1 MLDARCWKWKVMIET
16 KPKPVIR
23 SHRDLIVW
31 QKAMD
36 LVVSVYRATDSF
48 PKAETY
54 GLTSQIRR
62 AVTSIP
68 ANIAEGQ
75 GRRLP
80 REFLY
85 FLANARGS
93 LWELD
98 THLEAAMRLGFLTGE
113 AHAELRSQMDEVG
126 RMLNGL
132 MRSVANS
139 ATLSLQNPA
148 SSI

>member
-1 MLDARCWKWKVMIET
+1 MLDKIVATGPVGKT
-16 KPKPVIR
+16 VIR
-23 SHRDLIVW
+23 SHRDLVVW

-36 LVVSVYRATDSF
+36 LVVAVYRATEAF
-48 PKAETY
+48 PKTETY

-75 GRRLP
+75 GRRLTK
-80 REFLY
+80 EFVY

-98 THLEAAMRLGFLTGE
+98 THLESATRLAFLNTDT
-113 AHAELRSQMDEVG
+113 HHQLQSQLDEVG

-132 MRSVANS
+132 MRSVSNS
-139 ATLSLQNPA
+139 GNHQHPA

>member
-1 MLDARCWKWKVMIET
+1 MKDVGCEMSDVRTNPIK
-16 KPKPVIR
+16 

-36 LVVSVYRATDSF
+36 LVTNVYRLTEHF
-48 PKAETY
+48 PKFELY

-62 AVTSIP
+62 AAASVP

-80 REFLY
+80 GEFLQ

-93 LWELD
+93 LQELD
-98 THLEAAMRLGFLTGE
+98 THLEIAVRLSMISKENHVALME
-113 AHAELRSQMDEVG
+113 QLVEV
-126 RMLNGL
+126 RMLLNGL
-132 MRSVANS
+132 MRSIRRA
-139 ATLSLQNPA
+139 
-148 SSI
+148 

>member
-1 MLDARCWKWKVMIET
+1 
-16 KPKPVIR
+16 
-23 SHRDLIVW
+23 
-31 QKAMD
+31 MD
-36 LVVSVYRATDSF
+36 LVVTVYRATETF
-48 PKAETY
+48 PRTETY

-75 GRRLP
+75 GRRLTK
-80 REFLY
+80 EFVY

-93 LWELD
+93 VWELD
-98 THLEAAMRLGFLTGE
+98 THLESATRLGYLSPDTHHE
-113 AHAELRSQMDEVG
+113 IQSQLDEVG

-132 MRSVANS
+132 MRSVSNS
-139 ATLSLQNPA
+139 PSAQHLA

>member
-1 MLDARCWKWKVMIET
+1 MLGT
-16 KPKPVIR
+16 KPVAKPIR

-36 LVVSVYRATDSF
+36 LVVAVYRATETF

-75 GRRLP
+75 GRRLTK
-80 REFLY
+80 EFVY

-98 THLEAAMRLGFLTGE
+98 THLEAAARLGFLSPET
-113 AHAELRSQMDEVG
+113 HHELQTQLDEVG

-132 MRSVANS
+132 MRSVSNS
-139 ATLSLQNPA
+139 NNIQHLA

>member
-1 MLDARCWKWKVMIET
+1 MGTTTAA
-16 KPKPVIR
+16 KPVIR

-36 LVVSVYRATDSF
+36 LVVTVYRATDTF
-48 PKAETY
+48 PKSETY

-62 AVTSIP
+62 AITSIP

-75 GRRLP
+75 GRRLTK
-80 REFLY
+80 EFVY

-98 THLEAAMRLGFLTGE
+98 THLESATRLGFLS
-113 AHAELRSQMDEVG
+113 ADSHYELQSQLDEVG

-132 MRSVANS
+132 MRSVSNS
-139 ATLSLQNPA
+139 DQHPA